1 MDFGV
6 NMLASLNENIREL
19 RIQSGLSQVELAK
32 KLNVSKQ
39 CVSNWEND
47 NVMPSVEMLVK
58 IADLFKVTT
67 DMLLGKESLEM
78 IDASGLTSE
87 QSAHIRQII
96 KDLCEN
102 NKK

>member
-1 MDFGV
+1 
-6 NMLASLNENIREL
+6 MLASLNENIREL

-58 IADLFKVTT
+58 IADFFKVTT
-67 DMLLGKESLEM
+67 DMLLGRESFDM

-87 QSAHIRQII
+87 QKSHIRQII

>member
-1 MDFGV
+1 
-6 NMLASLNENIREL
+6 MLASLNENIREL